1 MKPVIETHALCKSYH
16 GRLVVDHL
24 DLCVPE
30 GCVYGFLGPNG
41 AGKSTLLRTVT
52 SQLPEIRGTV
62 FLSEKRIQEIER
74 TELARKMALVTTD
87 RPRPEWMTCRE
98 MVAAGRYPY
107 TGRLGIL
114 SDADWQ
120 IAEDALRIV
129 QGEAFGDADYNRISD
144 GQRQRIMLARA
155 LCQEPEVLVLDEP
168 TSFLD
173 IQFKMDLLS
182 VIRRIAKQ
190 KKIGVI
196 LSMHELEFVPA
207 VADRVACIGSGQVA
221 CLGTPEEV
229 ITGRNLEQFF
239 GLQKDAGEEVAR
251 GIHEY
256 AQALRK
262 WIR

>member
-1 MKPVIETHALCKSYH
+1 MTKALNAEHITKVFGGLTAVDDVSLH
-16 GRLVVDHL
+16 VDAKELVAL
-24 DLCVPE
+24 I
-30 GCVYGFLGPNG
+30 GPNG

-52 SQLPEIRGTV
+52 SQLPEIHGTV

-74 TELARKMALVTTD
+74 TELARKMALVTTE

-107 TGRLGIL
+107 TGKLGIL

-120 IAEDALRIV
+120 IAEEALRIV

-207 VADRVACIGSGQVA
+207 VADRVACIGGGRVA

>member
-1 MKPVIETHALCKSYH
+1 MSTELKTHILDAGYDGNVIVEDVNLQVKPGEVLALI
-16 GRLVVDHL
+16 
-24 DLCVPE
+24 
-30 GCVYGFLGPNG
+30 GPNG
-41 AGKSTLLRTVT
+41 AGKSTLLRTLT
-52 SQLPEIRGTV
+52 AQLPKIRGAV
-62 FLSEKRIQEIER
+62 FLSERKMQEIER
-74 TELARKMALVTTD
+74 GELARKMALVTTE

-107 TGRLGIL
+107 TGKLGIL

-120 IAEDALRIV
+120 IAEEALRTV

-190 KKIGVI
+190 RKIGVI

-207 VADRVACIGSGQVA
+207 AADRVACIGGGRVA
-221 CLGTPEEV
+221 CVGTPEEV
-229 ITGRNLEQFF
+229 ITGRNLEQLF
-239 GLQKDAGEEVAR
+239 GLQEGAGEEVAR

-256 AQALRK
+256 AEALRK

>member
-1 MKPVIETHALCKSYH
+1 MSTELKTRTLDAGYDGKVIVEDVNLQVKPGEVLALI
-16 GRLVVDHL
+16 
-24 DLCVPE
+24 
-30 GCVYGFLGPNG
+30 GPNG
-41 AGKSTLLRTVT
+41 AGKSTLLRTLT
-52 SQLPEIRGTV
+52 AQLPEIRGAV
-62 FLSEKRIQEIER
+62 FLSERKMQEIEWG
-74 TELARKMALVTTD
+74 ELARKMALVTTE

-98 MVAAGRYPY
+98 MVASGRYPY
-107 TGRLGIL
+107 TGKLGIL
-114 SDADWQ
+114 SEADWQ
-120 IAEDALRIV
+120 IAEEALRTV

-155 LCQEPEVLVLDEP
+155 LCQEPEILVLDEP

-207 VADRVACIGSGQVA
+207 AADRVACIGGGRVA
-221 CLGTPEEV
+221 CIGTPEEV
-229 ITGRNLEQFF
+229 ITGRNLEQLF
-239 GLQKDAGEEVAR
+239 GLQEGAGEEVAR

-256 AQALRK
+256 AEALRK
-262 WIR
+262 WIG

>member
-1 MKPVIETHALCKSYH
+1 MSTELKTRILDAGYDGKIVIGDVNLQVKPGEVLALI
-16 GRLVVDHL
+16 
-24 DLCVPE
+24 
-30 GCVYGFLGPNG
+30 GPNG
-41 AGKSTLLRTVT
+41 AGKSTLLRTLT
-52 SQLPEIRGTV
+52 AQLPEIRGAV
-62 FLSEKRIQEIER
+62 FLSERKMQEIER
-74 TELARKMALVTTD
+74 GELARKMALVTTE

-98 MVAAGRYPY
+98 MVATGRYPY
-107 TGRLGIL
+107 TGKLGIL
-114 SDADWQ
+114 SEADWQ
-120 IAEDALRIV
+120 IAEEALRTV

-190 KKIGVI
+190 REIGVI

-207 VADRVACIGSGQVA
+207 AADRVACIGGGRVA
-221 CLGTPEEV
+221 CIGTPEEV
-229 ITGRNLEQFF
+229 ITGRNLEQLF
-239 GLQKDAGEEVAR
+239 GLQKGAGEEVAR

-256 AQALRK
+256 AEALRK

>member
-1 MKPVIETHALCKSYH
+1 MSTELKTRTLDAGYDGKIVIGDVNLQVKPGEVLALI
-16 GRLVVDHL
+16 
-24 DLCVPE
+24 
-30 GCVYGFLGPNG
+30 GPNG

-52 SQLPEIRGTV
+52 SQLPEIHGTV
-62 FLSEKRIQEIER
+62 FLSEKRIQETER
-74 TELARKMALVTTD
+74 GELARKMALVTTE

-98 MVAAGRYPY
+98 MVATGRYPY
-107 TGRLGIL
+107 TGKLGIL
-114 SDADWQ
+114 SEADWQ
-120 IAEDALRIV
+120 IAEEALRTV

-155 LCQEPEVLVLDEP
+155 LCQEPEILVLDEP

-190 KKIGVI
+190 REIGVI

-207 VADRVACIGSGQVA
+207 AADRVACIGGGRVA
-221 CLGTPEEV
+221 CIGTPEEV
-229 ITGRNLEQFF
+229 ITGRNLEQLF
-239 GLQKDAGEEVAR
+239 GLQKGAGEEVAR

-256 AQALRK
+256 AEALRK

>member
-1 MKPVIETHALCKSYH
+1 MSTELKTRTLDAGYDGKVIVEDVNLQVKPGEVLALI
-16 GRLVVDHL
+16 
-24 DLCVPE
+24 
-30 GCVYGFLGPNG
+30 GPNG
-41 AGKSTLLRTVT
+41 AGKSTLLRTLT
-52 SQLPEIRGTV
+52 AQLPEIRGAV

-74 TELARKMALVTTD
+74 TELARKMALVTTE

-107 TGRLGIL
+107 TGKLGIL
-114 SDADWQ
+114 SEGDWQ
-120 IAEDALRIV
+120 IAEEALRTV

-155 LCQEPEVLVLDEP
+155 LCQEPEILVLDEP

-190 KKIGVI
+190 REIGVI

-207 VADRVACIGSGQVA
+207 AADRVACIGGGRVA
-221 CLGTPEEV
+221 CIGTPEEV
-229 ITGRNLEQFF
+229 ITGRNLEQLF
-239 GLQKDAGEEVAR
+239 GLQEGAGEEVAR

-256 AQALRK
+256 AKALRK

>member
-1 MKPVIETHALCKSYH
+1 MSTELKTRTLDAGYDGKVIVEDVNLQVKPGEVLALI
-16 GRLVVDHL
+16 
-24 DLCVPE
+24 
-30 GCVYGFLGPNG
+30 GPNG

-52 SQLPEIRGTV
+52 SQLPEIHGTV

-74 TELARKMALVTTD
+74 GELARKMALVTTE

-98 MVAAGRYPY
+98 MVATGRYPY
-107 TGRLGIL
+107 TGKLGIL

-120 IAEDALRIV
+120 IAEEALRTV

-155 LCQEPEVLVLDEP
+155 LCQEPEILVLDEP

-190 KKIGVI
+190 REIGVI

-207 VADRVACIGSGQVA
+207 AADRVACIGGGRVA

-229 ITGRNLEQFF
+229 ITGRNLEQLF
-239 GLQKDAGEEVAR
+239 GLQEGAGEEVAW

-256 AQALRK
+256 ADALRK

>member
-1 MKPVIETHALCKSYH
+1 MSTELKTRILDAGYDGKVVVENVNLQVKPGEVLALI
-16 GRLVVDHL
+16 
-24 DLCVPE
+24 
-30 GCVYGFLGPNG
+30 GPNG

-52 SQLPEIRGTV
+52 SQLPEIHGTV

-74 TELARKMALVTTD
+74 EELARKMALVTTE

-107 TGRLGIL
+107 TGKLGIL

-120 IAEDALRIV
+120 IAEDALRTV
-129 QGEAFGDADYNRISD
+129 QGEAFGDVDYNRISD

-207 VADRVACIGSGQVA
+207 VADRVACIGGGRVA

-229 ITGRNLEQFF
+229 ITGRNLEQLF
-239 GLQKDAGEEVAR
+239 GLQEDAGEEVAR

-256 AQALRK
+256 AKALRK

>member
-1 MKPVIETHALCKSYH
+1 MSTELKTRTLDTGYDGKVIVEDVNLQVKPGEVLALI
-16 GRLVVDHL
+16 
-24 DLCVPE
+24 
-30 GCVYGFLGPNG
+30 GPNG
-41 AGKSTLLRTVT
+41 AGKSTLLRTLT
-52 SQLPEIRGTV
+52 AQLPEIRGAV
-62 FLSEKRIQEIER
+62 FLSERKMQEIER
-74 TELARKMALVTTD
+74 GELARKMALVTTE

-98 MVAAGRYPY
+98 MVASGRYPY
-107 TGRLGIL
+107 TGKLGIL
-114 SDADWQ
+114 SETDWQ
-120 IAEDALRIV
+120 IAEEALRTV

-155 LCQEPEVLVLDEP
+155 LCQEPEILVLDEP

-182 VIRRIAKQ
+182 VIRRIAKE

-207 VADRVACIGSGQVA
+207 AADRVACIGGGRVA
-221 CLGTPEEV
+221 CIGTPEEV
-229 ITGRNLEQFF
+229 ITGRNLEQLF
-239 GLQKDAGEEVAR
+239 GLQEGAGEEVAR

>member
-1 MKPVIETHALCKSYH
+1 MSTELKTRILDAGYDGKIVIGDVNLQVKPGEVLALI
-16 GRLVVDHL
+16 
-24 DLCVPE
+24 
-30 GCVYGFLGPNG
+30 GPNG
-41 AGKSTLLRTVT
+41 AGKSTLLCTVT
-52 SQLPEIRGTV
+52 SQLPEIHGGV

-74 TELARKMALVTTD
+74 TELARKMALVTTE

-107 TGRLGIL
+107 TGKLGIL

-120 IAEDALRIV
+120 IAEEALRN
-129 QGEAFGDADYNRISD
+129 ADYNRISD

-207 VADRVACIGSGQVA
+207 VADRVACIGGGRVA

>member
-1 MKPVIETHALCKSYH
+1 MDYLQTDALSVGYNGKTLISKVALSVQR
-16 GRLVVDHL
+16 GRIVTLI
-24 DLCVPE
+24 
-30 GCVYGFLGPNG
+30 GPNG
-41 AGKSTLLRTVT
+41 SGKSTILKTIAG
-52 SQLPEIRGTV
+52 QLP
-62 FLSEKRIQEIER
+62 RIGGAAYLDGE
-74 TELARKMALVTTD
+74 ELRACSRNAIARRMAILMTARMD
-87 RPRPEWMTCRE
+87 PELMTCRD
-98 MVAAGRYPY
+98 VVSSGRYPY
-107 TGRLGIL
+107 TGKLGIL
-114 SDADWQ
+114 T
-120 IAEDALRIV
+120 AEDRKIVDESLRRTDA
-129 QGEAFGDADYNRISD
+129 EAFADRPFQAVSD

-173 IQFKMDLLS
+173 IQFKMDLPS

-207 VADRVACIGSGQVA
+207 VAERVACIGGGRVA

>member
-1 MKPVIETHALCKSYH
+1 MSTELKTRILDAGYDGKVVVENVNLQAKPGEVLTLI
-16 GRLVVDHL
+16 
-24 DLCVPE
+24 
-30 GCVYGFLGPNG
+30 GPNG

-52 SQLPEIRGTV
+52 SQLPEIHGGV

-74 TELARKMALVTTD
+74 TELARKMALVTTE

-107 TGRLGIL
+107 TGKLGIL

-120 IAEDALRIV
+120 IAEEALRTV

-173 IQFKMDLLS
+173 IQFKMDLLA

-190 KKIGVI
+190 REIGVI

-207 VADRVACIGSGQVA
+207 VADRVACIGGGWVA
-221 CLGTPEEV
+221 CVGTPEEV
-229 ITGRNLEQFF
+229 ITGRNLEQLF
-239 GLQKDAGEEVAR
+239 GLQAGAGEEVAR

-256 AQALRK
+256 AEALRK

>member
-1 MKPVIETHALCKSYH
+1 MSTELKTRTLDAGYDGKVIVEDVNLQVKPGEVLALI
-16 GRLVVDHL
+16 
-24 DLCVPE
+24 
-30 GCVYGFLGPNG
+30 GPNG
-41 AGKSTLLRTVT
+41 AGKSTLLRTLT
-52 SQLPEIRGTV
+52 AQLPEIRGAV
-62 FLSEKRIQEIER
+62 FLSERKMQEIEWG
-74 TELARKMALVTTD
+74 ELARKMALVTTE

-98 MVAAGRYPY
+98 MVASGRYPY
-107 TGRLGIL
+107 TGKLGIL
-114 SDADWQ
+114 SEADWQ
-120 IAEDALRIV
+120 IAEEALRTV

-155 LCQEPEVLVLDEP
+155 LCQEPEILVLDEP

-182 VIRRIAKQ
+182 VIRRIAKE

-207 VADRVACIGSGQVA
+207 AADRVACIGGGWVA
-221 CLGTPEEV
+221 CIGTPEEV
-229 ITGRNLEQFF
+229 ITGRNLEQLF
-239 GLQKDAGEEVAR
+239 GLQEGAGEEVAR

-256 AQALRK
+256 ADALRK

>member
-1 MKPVIETHALCKSYH
+1 MSTELKTRILDAGYDGKVVVENVNLQVKPGEVLALI
-16 GRLVVDHL
+16 
-24 DLCVPE
+24 
-30 GCVYGFLGPNG
+30 GPNG

-52 SQLPEIRGTV
+52 SQLPEIHGTV

-74 TELARKMALVTTD
+74 TELARKMALVTTE

-98 MVAAGRYPY
+98 MVAVGRYPY
-107 TGRLGIL
+107 TGKLGIL
-114 SDADWQ
+114 SEADWQ
-120 IAEDALRIV
+120 IAEEALRTV

-190 KKIGVI
+190 REIGVI

-207 VADRVACIGSGQVA
+207 VADRVACIGGGRVA

-229 ITGRNLEQFF
+229 ITGRNLEQLF
-239 GLQKDAGEEVAR
+239 GLQEDAGEEVAR

-256 AQALRK
+256 AKALRK